1 MNTFFN
7 KLVASSTSLRQPPTI
22 KKTEGELVREAM
34 RAVSASKN
42 RKPAAS
48 SMPKAAAPVAA
59 VEPQP
64 EYEHTHHEE
73 RSAPAPTYSPAP
85 MTHTPERVSVSSPA
99 TEEDEGELTVDI
111 YDHGDSI
118 IIQSTVA
125 GVLPDDMDVSVT
137 NDTVT
142 IRGRRTRPE
151 NISDDAYYYKEL
163 FWGTFSRSVLLPE
176 EIEEEDVEASLV
188 HGLLTLRLP
197 KKRRGV
203 VQKVKV
209 KEL

>member
-1 MNTFFN
+1 M
-7 KLVASSTSLRQPPTI
+7 
-22 KKTEGELVREAM
+22 REAM
-34 RAVSASKN
+34 QVAGASAKS
-42 RKPAAS
+42 RKAAIS
-48 SMPKAAAPVAA
+48 PSMPKVSRPA
-59 VEPQP
+59 VESES
-64 EYEHTHHEE
+64 EYAHHEE
-73 RSAPAPTYSPAP
+73 YSAPTPSYITPSAHP
-85 MTHTPERVSVSSPA
+85 PERASASSSA
-99 TEEDEGELTVDI
+99 AEEDEGELTVDI

-125 GVLPDDMDVSVT
+125 GVAPDDLDVSVT

-142 IRGRRTRPE
+142 IRGRRARPE

-176 EIEEEDVEASLV
+176 EIEEEVAEASLV

-209 KEL
+209 KAL